1 MAADAQ
7 GNDIG
12 AVPIPVTGFAAVNF
26 SNATVPALADLK
38 ADSLPSG
45 YTYLGLYTQDGGY
58 AEETET
64 GDSIEFFQQGYALK
78 AGDESIKGT
87 ITFAEDS
94 SLLRQM
100 LGFDAGASGVRKN
113 TLMTGF
119 FGLIIAT
126 TFKNGK
132 TLIRGGVASV
142 DEGSR
147 SQEQRG
153 EVSTMDI
160 TFKWKWETTTGF
172 YRFKVV

>member
-26 SNATVPALADLK
+26 SNATVPALADLT

-45 YTYLGLYTQDGGY
+45 FTYLGLYVQDGGY
-58 AEETET
+58 AEESEP
-64 GDSIEFFQQGYALK
+64 GESIEFFQQGYSLK
-78 AGDESIKGT
+78 GGDESIKGT

-100 LGFDAGASGVRKN
+100 LGFSSGNSGVRKS
-113 TLMTGF
+113 TVKAGA

-142 DEGSR
+142 DDGAR
-147 SQEQRG
+147 SQEKRG

-160 TFKWKWETTTGF
+160 TFKWKWHTDTGF